1 MKAVRGAEGGV
12 TRGRPGD
19 GLAAARIPDDP
30 EIARTVIMHRF
41 PLEEAV
47 EALRAA
53 SDKASKA
60 IRIVI
65 EPSWHPSRSPS
76 STSRALPAWGIAS
89 ASFRTPRNGHR
100 VGCGAADSVG
110 AATVAVRSKGTV

>member
-1 MKAVRGAEGGV
+1 MKAVRGAEGGD

-65 EPSWHPSRSPS
+65 ERSWHPVTVTEFHVTGPPGLGNRL
-76 STSRALPAWGIAS
+76 RLLPDSEKW
-89 ASFRTPRNGHR
+89 TPRGLR
-100 VGCGAADSVG
+100 RGRLGRCRDGCSQ
-110 AATVAVRSKGTV
+110 K